1 MSDSPSDALTNFPN
15 SLEEAPDYATE
26 APSPHFEHTLDIE
39 EGFDASHSPPLP
51 SVIEANSKGKVTNTS
66 MVSHPPA
73 SFLCPG
79 SLPEKESSVESMDS
93 SNSSLA
99 SKTSVGDIIRK
110 FCSSSSQ
117 TPDFPYHQSFDW
129 FKQKYPE
136 MLYPTVFQPP
146 IQSGRA
152 FSLSQLDQI
161 DDQTLENYRSVD
173 ASCFPIPAGFWA
185 EMGRVDS
192 ALNSHFKC
200 LEEFLPNEEWVHRR
214 VCKVCPPKVVLR
226 RYHHF
231 SSTTIFF
238 FFFLISILL
247 PFFFIYK
254 LII

>member
-1 MSDSPSDALTNFPN
+1 MSDSPSDALTNFLN
-15 SLEEAPDYATE
+15 SLEEALDYAIE
-26 APSPHFEHTLDIE
+26 VPSPHFEHTLDIE

-51 SVIEANSKGKVTNTS
+51 SVIEADSKGKVTNTS

-99 SKTSVGDIIRK
+99 SKTSVGDIIQK

-136 MLYPTVFQPP
+136 MLYPTVFQPRL
-146 IQSGRA
+146 QSGRA

-161 DDQTLENYRSVD
+161 DDQTLENYQSVD

-214 VCKVCPPKVVLR
+214 VCEVCPPKVVLR
-226 RYHHF
+226 RYPHF
-231 SSTTIFF
+231 SSTTI
-238 FFFLISILL
+238 FFLISILL

>member
-1 MSDSPSDALTNFPN
+1 MSDSPSDVLTNFPN
-15 SLEEAPDYATE
+15 SLEETLDYAIE
-26 APSPHFEHTLDIE
+26 VPSPYFEHTLDIE

-51 SVIEANSKGKVTNTS
+51 SVIEVNSKGKVTNTS

-99 SKTSVGDIIRK
+99 SKTSVRDMIRK

-161 DDQTLENYRSVD
+161 DDQTLENYRSID
-173 ASCFPIPAGFWA
+173 TSCFPIPAGFWA

-200 LEEFLPNEEWVHRR
+200 LEEFLPNEEWVHRT
-214 VCKVCPPKVVLR
+214 CLQSLPSQGGSKKVPS
-226 RYHHF
+226 F
-231 SSTTIFF
+231 SSTTI
-238 FFFLISILL
+238 L
-247 PFFFIYK
+247 FINFNSSAT
-254 LII
+254 LFHL